1 MHPPPLHIRMDRWGN
16 GTISHSLLLLMDPL
30 TPSKRVT
37 NLVREMN
44 QLHKEGV
51 DVLAVIQEM
60 EEDLQM
66 LKTLVDAGFLKS
78 NY

>member
-1 MHPPPLHIRMDRWGN
+1 
-16 GTISHSLLLLMDPL
+16 MDPL

-78 NY
+78 NH

>member
-1 MHPPPLHIRMDRWGN
+1 MN
-16 GTISHSLLLLMDPL
+16 SHSLLLLMDPL
-30 TPSKRVT
+30 TLSKRVT

-66 LKTLVDAGFLKS
+66 LKTLVDAGFLKL